1 MVEGS
6 EVLRA
11 YKKEAF
17 HVAKKDF
24 ELHSGDKLKTYVANA
39 PKLPNWNA
47 THGGPVYLSVGE
59 HMILNITNYTMSTIA
74 VDETGP

>member
-1 MVEGS
+1 MVDGS

-17 HVAKKDF
+17 HVAKKDY
-24 ELHSGDKLKTYVANA
+24 ELKDGEKLKTYVATS
-39 PKLPNWNA
+39 PKLSNWNE

-59 HMILNITNYTMSTIA
+59 HLVLNVTNNT
-74 VDETGP
+74 

>member
-6 EVLRA
+6 EALRA

-24 ELHSGDKLKTYVANA
+24 ELKEGKRLKTYVANA
-39 PKLPNWNA
+39 PKLTNWNK
-47 THGGPVYLSVGE
+47 THGGPVYIAVGE
-59 HMILNITNYTMSTIA
+59 HLVLNVTNNT
-74 VDETGP
+74 